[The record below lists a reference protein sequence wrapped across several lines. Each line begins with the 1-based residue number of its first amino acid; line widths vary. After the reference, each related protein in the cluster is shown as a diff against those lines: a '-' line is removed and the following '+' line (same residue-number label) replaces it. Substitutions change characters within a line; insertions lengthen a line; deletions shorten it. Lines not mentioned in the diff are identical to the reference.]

1 MKYSEMIEKA
11 LDMIKTNDDLFVD
24 LVNELDSWDGF
35 ADGFRGYHMYELNDL
50 FCDTKVGDFLDML
63 ASDFS
68 HNDEY
73 LIDSVY
79 GLSSCEDLAAY
90 YRDNVDDGEL
100 LDNIIDKYNHLDL
113 DWIDADF
120 SELIENIVNYDDDQ
134 DDETLPE
141 IAVGDKM
148 DDLAITA

>member
-35 ADGFRGYHMYELNDL
+35 ADGFRGYPMYELNDL

-73 LIDSVY
+73 FIDTVY
-79 GLSSCEDLAAY
+79 GLSSCDDLAAH

-113 DWIDADF
+113 DWINADF